1 MTGGLRV
8 GKSRRTSK
16 HGSNSVVKHWPRSS
30 RPATA
35 PALILPTP
43 SSLLPRS
50 PLPCRPRRPGEERDL
65 RIHAGACSQRYRHLS
80 ASLLAL
86 HRRIGRIELWIVA
99 ALVTVIGGLGG
110 MTWALLRMAIEG

>member
-1 MTGGLRV
+1 MHRRYGPGVVAGLADPPE
-8 GKSRRTSK
+8 RRRADMS
-16 HGSNSVVKHWPRSS
+16 GVAEMV
-30 RPATA
+30 
-35 PALILPTP
+35 
-43 SSLLPRS
+43 
-50 PLPCRPRRPGEERDL
+50 PGEERDL

-110 MTWALLRMAIEG
+110 MTWALVRMAIEG